1 MSGELVIFLGR
12 RTLETAL
19 LVVAPVMI
27 VAMGLGLLVSLLQ
40 AITSIR
46 DMSLTIIP
54 KIAGIGITIMIA
66 GGWMLQQAVSFTQE
80 VFDAIMLMTQ

>member
-1 MSGELVIFLGR
+1 MSGELVLFLGR

-19 LVVAPVMI
+19 LMAAPIMI
-27 VAMGLGLLVSLLQ
+27 VAIALGLLISLLQ

-54 KIAGIGITIMIA
+54 KIAGIGITLMVA

-80 VFDAIMLMTQ
+80 VFDTIQLMTQ